1 MADVEVERSAGGDRR
16 TAAPDVPVDRDHGAE
31 RAPRGTAR
39 VLALDRD
46 VAVRLVVAV
55 RLRPREGQHVH
66 AHRRLAVARIADE
79 AVTAVDVGLAER
91 VVVAVAVEE
100 ALVGLAHVV
109 AGVAVTAVDIG
120 LADVALTLVGHAQI
134 RTAVLAHVHA
144 AQRFAAPVVQAVVAF
159 FGADQ
164 RLAREAALRSGAHE
178 TLTAVEGVVRA
189 VLLLAVALR
198 TTAASTG
205 AASARATGTFVPAGR
220 VAVGARLE
228 PGALVEVARVEA
240 LALEQ
245 DVARREA
252 VALGASLE
260 TPVRADL
267 ARNGILLDARRLDVA
282 VRVTAVAVQ
291 EIPVVAL
298 LVGIDGAVAAGGQ
311 GAVRVAVVAEA
322 VAGAVVAL
330 LFTLDV
336 AVAADR
342 DRALLGALTLLVV
355 VAFAVVALFADVG
368 DAVTAVRELA
378 VGLAPIA
385 VDVVAV
391 VALLTGHDD
400 AVAALGGGAIVVA
413 PISVDAVAV
422 VAHLVAGDDTV
433 ATARGLAGA
442 AVRDVVVASV
452 VVGLVAV
459 VAAFADR
466 LDAVAAT
473 GHLAVGIT
481 AVVGDRVAVVA
492 GFLAAGL
499 TVATA
504 REDRGAGRVA
514 GAVAGTV
521 AVVLVARLV
530 GGDEAVAAGR
540 GNEDVVREIT
550 AEENFPSHALVE
562 ETFLAVVA
570 GDAGRGVVLVQR
582 IADVAPEDA
591 GSRILVGVAEL
602 AGRGALAVQ
611 VTAVEV
617 LGVGVDGGIL
627 HRLVAAVHDD
637 GREQCQPHGR
647 HSKLQILSHDVPFLQ
662 SLASCQRTRPVCV
675 LHPDRRGPTKSH
687 KLQVFRGCWNL
698 PETFILVKSIM
709 FTDLDKKTRLSRDW
723 KSA

>member
-1 MADVEVERSAGGDRR
+1 VADVEVERDALGDRR
-16 TAAPDVPVDRDHGAE
+16 TAAPDAPVDRDHRAE

-39 VLALDRD
+39 VLTFDRD
-46 VAVRLVVAV
+46 VAVRLVVAF
-55 RLRPREGQHVH
+55 RLEPGEGEHVH

-79 AVTAVDVGLAER
+79 VVGAVVVGHALGLADADEHVLTAVDAAQTLTAVGLR
-91 VVVAVAVEE
+91 
-100 ALVGLAHVV
+100 
-109 AGVAVTAVDIG
+109 
-120 LADVALTLVGHAQI
+120 
-134 RTAVLAHVHA
+134 AVLAIVSA
-144 AQRFAAPVVQAVVAF
+144 GDGCARPGDALETFA
-159 FGADQ
+159 
-164 RLAREAALRSGAHE
+164 
-178 TLTAVEGVVRA
+178 AVEGVVRT
-189 VLLLAVALR
+189 VLLLTVALR

-252 VALGASLE
+252 VALRGSLE
-260 TPVRADL
+260 TPVRTDL
-267 ARNGILLDARRLDVA
+267 ARNGIFFDAVGLDDA
-282 VRVTAVAVQ
+282 VRVTAIAVGVVV
-291 EIPVVAL
+291 VVAL
-298 LVGIDGAVAAGGQ
+298 LVGVDGAVAAGGQ
-311 GAVRVAVVAEA
+311 GAVRIAVVAEA
-322 VAGAVVAL
+322 VASSVVAL
-330 LFTLDV
+330 LPAVTSAFTVAVVDE

-342 DRALLGALTLLVV
+342 VGALLGAVTLVV
-355 VAFAVVALFADVG
+355 VVFAFVALLVG
-368 DAVTAVRELA
+368 IEPAVATVREHAVRLA
-378 VGLAPIA
+378 SIA

-413 PISVDAVAV
+413 PISIDGVAV

-442 AVRDVVVASV
+442 AVLDVVVTAV

-459 VAAFADR
+459 VTALADR
-466 LDAVAAT
+466 LLAVAAT

-481 AVVGDRVAVVA
+481 AVVGDAVAVVA
-492 GFLAAGL
+492 GFGTAGL

-530 GGDEAVAAGR
+530 GGDVAIAAGR
-540 GNEDVVREIT
+540 GNEDVHREVT